1 MPFSVEDYMQLLDWT
16 GRALRDDKRSAIPEF
31 APPILSRLGLS
42 IEAWLK
48 FVPAVEK
55 DFTHAIA
62 QREKMQLFADKFD
75 LAWLRGQRIAWSLY
89 REAPI

>member
-1 MPFSVEDYMQLLDWT
+1 MQLLDWT
-16 GRALRDDKRSAIPEF
+16 GRALRDDKPES
-31 APPILSRLGLS
+31 APPILSRFGLS

-55 DFTHAIA
+55 DFTYAIG
-62 QREKMQLFADKFD
+62 QREKMQLFANKFD
-75 LAWLRGQRIAWSLY
+75 LAWLRGQRMAWGLY